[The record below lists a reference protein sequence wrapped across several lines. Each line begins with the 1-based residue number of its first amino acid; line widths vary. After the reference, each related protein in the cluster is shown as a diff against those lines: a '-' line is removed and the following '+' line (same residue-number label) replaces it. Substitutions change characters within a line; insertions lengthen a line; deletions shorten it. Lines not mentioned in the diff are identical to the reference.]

1 MIEINEIPEKI
12 HNITISEEN
21 RKRLSMGFP
30 TGIIKDI
37 VFEDG
42 QILDA
47 KLVAVKNKEGN
58 IEIGYEEKEESLRMP
73 NKIFDKILTDA
84 QKNLLFDGN
93 SLGGLIYKGNEFFI
107 HVDPELNKV
116 VIRSADQINIPK
128 RVGGYQLDAIDKNNL
143 ANNKTTDNRVFQAPD
158 GTYFTAKLGYTL
170 DKKGIEF
177 INVKQISD
185 VNAPSLIEKLNA
197 SKVITDESRMLNMVG
212 IPVKSEQSE
221 IKVESPLTLETTI
234 KVVKDANATKSIEKG
249 ASSPKVEIKPINEL
263 SKSSAKSNSNMTP
276 TRSYNSHVAYDS
288 VYKTDKGFNIDVKKT
303 WIPSKI
309 KGVTL
314 TKEQKDLLRD
324 QKPVLVKGMNLKS
337 GKTDGI
343 VMIEKNGGI
352 KFDLESFTK
361 SKYSNKSKNIEI
373 SK

>member
-47 KLVAVKNKEGN
+47 KLVAVKNEKGN

>member
-42 QILDA
+42 QVLDA
-47 KLVAVKNKEGN
+47 KLVAVKNEKGN